1 MRTFLAAVVCLAVL
15 CPSVLC
21 LAAISS
27 GAASLPR
34 KAAELQIQMNG
45 AKPIELSQYRGKPV
59 VLAFILTT
67 CSHCQYTTG
76 LLVKL
81 QTEFVSK
88 GLQVIE
94 CAVNDGAAAD
104 VPNFIKRFQTN
115 FPVGY
120 STDQLGVMSF
130 LQHPQTAI
138 PHMPMLAFID
148 RHGVIREQYQGVDA
162 LLSDEATQEENLRAE
177 IAKLIAIR

>member
-1 MRTFLAAVVCLAVL
+1 MRTFLAAVVCPAVL

-34 KAAELQIQMNG
+34 KAADLQIQMNG

-94 CAVNDGAAAD
+94 CAMNDGAAAD

-120 STDQLGVMSF
+120 STDQLGVLSF

-162 LLSDEATQEENLRAE
+162 LLSDEATQEANLRAE
-177 IAKLIAIR
+177 ILKLIAIR

>member
-1 MRTFLAAVVCLAVL
+1 MRKSLAIVACCLAIVV
-15 CPSVLC
+15 S
-21 LAAISS
+21 AAQI
-27 GAASLPR
+27 PR
-34 KAAELQIQMNG
+34 KAGDLVIQMNG
-45 AKPIELSQYRGKPV
+45 SKPVELSQYRGRPV
-59 VLAFILTT
+59 LLAFILTT

-94 CAVNDGAAAD
+94 CAVNDGAAAE

-120 STDQLGVMSF
+120 STDQLGVLNF
-130 LQHPQTAI
+130 LQHPQTAV

-148 RHGVIREQYQGVDA
+148 RHGIIREQYQGIDA
-162 LLSDEATQEENLRAE
+162 ALSDDATQEQNLRAE
-177 IAKLIAIR
+177 IVKLVAIR

>member
-1 MRTFLAAVVCLAVL
+1 MRKFLLAAVCLMAI
-15 CPSVLC
+15 
-21 LAAISS
+21 AA
-27 GAASLPR
+27 GAAVLPR
-34 KAAELQIQMNG
+34 KATDLQIQMNG
-45 AKPIELSQYRGKPV
+45 GKPIELSQYRGKPL

-81 QTEFVSK
+81 QTEFVAK

-94 CAVNDGAAAD
+94 CAVNDGASAD
-104 VPNFIKRFQTN
+104 VPNFIKRFQPN

-120 STDQLGVMSF
+120 STDTVGVLSF
-130 LQHPQTAI
+130 LQHPVSSV

-148 RHGVIREQYQGVDA
+148 RHGIIREQFQGSDA
-162 LLSDEATQEENLRAE
+162 ILNDDAKQEENLRAE
-177 IAKLIAIR
+177 IEKLVAIR

>member
-1 MRTFLAAVVCLAVL
+1 MRKYLLAVVCLMAI
-15 CPSVLC
+15 
-21 LAAISS
+21 AA
-27 GAASLPR
+27 GAAVLPR
-34 KAAELQIQMNG
+34 KAADLQIQMNG

-67 CSHCQYTTG
+67 CPHCQYTTG

-81 QTEFVSK
+81 QAEFVAK
-88 GLQVIE
+88 GLQVIA

-120 STDQLGVMSF
+120 STDQMGVLNF
-130 LQHPQTAI
+130 LQHPVSAT
-138 PHMPMLAFID
+138 PHMPMVAF
-148 RHGVIREQYQGVDA
+148 
-162 LLSDEATQEENLRAE
+162 
-177 IAKLIAIR
+177 

>member
-1 MRTFLAAVVCLAVL
+1 MRTFLAV
-15 CPSVLC
+15 VLC
-21 LAAISS
+21 LAVPSLTAIPA

-45 AKPIELSQYRGKPV
+45 AKPIELSEYRGKPV

-67 CSHCQYTTG
+67 CPHCQYTTG

-94 CAVNDGAAAD
+94 CAMNDGAAAD

-120 STDQLGVMSF
+120 STDQLGVLSF

-148 RHGVIREQYQGVDA
+148 RHGVIREQYQGIDA
-162 LLSDEATQEENLRAE
+162 MLSDEAGQEANLRAE
-177 IAKLIAIR
+177 ILKLIAIR

>member
-1 MRTFLAAVVCLAVL
+1 MRKFFVAIVCLITITAGAAVV
-15 CPSVLC
+15 
-21 LAAISS
+21 
-27 GAASLPR
+27 PR

-45 AKPIELSQYRGKPV
+45 AKPIELSQYRGRPV

-67 CSHCQYTTG
+67 CSHCQFTTG

-81 QTEFVSK
+81 QTEFVAK

-104 VPNFIKRFQTN
+104 VPNFIQRFHPN

-120 STDQLGVMSF
+120 STDQMGVLSF
-130 LQHPQTAI
+130 LQHPEAAAA
-138 PHMPMLAFID
+138 HMSMVA
-148 RHGVIREQYQGVDA
+148 
-162 LLSDEATQEENLRAE
+162 
-177 IAKLIAIR
+177 

>member
-1 MRTFLAAVVCLAVL
+1 
-15 CPSVLC
+15 
-21 LAAISS
+21 
-27 GAASLPR
+27 
-34 KAAELQIQMNG
+34 MNG

-104 VPNFIKRFQTN
+104 LPGFIRRFQTN

-148 RHGVIREQYQGVDA
+148 RHGVIRDQYQGIDA
-162 LLSDEATQEENLRAE
+162 MLSDDATQEENLRAE
-177 IAKLIAIR
+177 IVKLIAIR

>member
-1 MRTFLAAVVCLAVL
+1 MRTFLA
-15 CPSVLC
+15 SVLC
-21 LAAISS
+21 LGVLSVTAIAL

-34 KAAELQIQMNG
+34 KATDLQIQMNG

>member
-1 MRTFLAAVVCLAVL
+1 MRKFFVAVVCL
-15 CPSVLC
+15 
-21 LAAISS
+21 ITI
-27 GAASLPR
+27 AASAAVIPR
-34 KAAELQIQMNG
+34 KAAELQIQMTG
-45 AKPIELSQYRGKPV
+45 AKPIELSQYRGRPV

-104 VPNFIKRFQTN
+104 VPNFIKRFQPN

-120 STDQLGVMSF
+120 STDQVGVLGF
-130 LQHPQTAI
+130 LQHPETAV

-148 RHGVIREQYQGVDA
+148 RHGVIRDQYQGIDA
-162 LLSDEATQEENLRAE
+162 LLSDDAKQEANLRAE
-177 IAKLIAIR
+177 IEKLIAIR

>member
-1 MRTFLAAVVCLAVL
+1 MRTFSDAVL
-15 CPSVLC
+15 CLGVLC
-21 LAAISS
+21 LSVLGLTVIPA

-45 AKPIELSQYRGKPV
+45 AKPIELSEYRGKPV

-67 CSHCQYTTG
+67 CPHCQYTTG

-94 CAVNDGAAAD
+94 CAMNDGAAAD

-120 STDQLGVMSF
+120 STDQLGVLSF

-148 RHGVIREQYQGVDA
+148 RHGVIREQYQGIDA
-162 LLSDEATQEENLRAE
+162 MLSDEATQEENLRAE
-177 IAKLIAIR
+177 ILKLIAIR

>member
-1 MRTFLAAVVCLAVL
+1 MTVISVSAAV
-15 CPSVLC
+15 
-21 LAAISS
+21 I
-27 GAASLPR
+27 PR
-34 KAAELQIQMNG
+34 KAPDFAIQMNG

-67 CSHCQYTTG
+67 CPHCQYTTG

-88 GLQVIE
+88 GLQVIA

-120 STDQLGVMSF
+120 SSDQVGVMSF

-148 RHGVIREQYQGVDA
+148 RHGIIREQYQGIDA

-177 IAKLIAIR
+177 IVKLIAIR

>member
-1 MRTFLAAVVCLAVL
+1 MRTFLA
-15 CPSVLC
+15 SVLC
-21 LAAISS
+21 LGVLSVTVIPVD
-27 GAASLPR
+27 AASLPR

-59 VLAFILTT
+59 VLAFVLTT
-67 CSHCQYTTG
+67 CSHCQFTTG

-94 CAVNDGAAAD
+94 CAINDGAAAD
-104 VPNFIKRFQTN
+104 VPSFIKRFQTN

-120 STDQLGVMSF
+120 STDQLGVLSF
-130 LQHPQTAI
+130 LQHPQNAI
-138 PHMPMLAFID
+138 PHMPMVAFID
-148 RHGVIREQYQGVDA
+148 RHGVIREQYQGIDA

-177 IAKLIAIR
+177 IVKLIAIR

>member
-1 MRTFLAAVVCLAVL
+1 MRTFLAAVLCLAV
-15 CPSVLC
+15 PSLTVIP
-21 LAAISS
+21 A

-45 AKPIELSQYRGKPV
+45 AKPIELSEYRGKPV

-67 CSHCQYTTG
+67 CPHCQYTTG

-94 CAVNDGAAAD
+94 CAMNDGAAAD

-120 STDQLGVMSF
+120 STDQLGVLSF

-148 RHGVIREQYQGVDA
+148 RHGVIREQYQGIDA
-162 LLSDEATQEENLRAE
+162 LLSDEAGQEANLRAE
-177 IAKLIAIR
+177 ILKLIAIR

>member
-1 MRTFLAAVVCLAVL
+1 MRKCLLAVVCLMAMV
-15 CPSVLC
+15 
-21 LAAISS
+21 A
-27 GAASLPR
+27 GAAVLPR
-34 KAAELQIQMNG
+34 KAADLEIQING
-45 AKPIELSQYRGKPV
+45 AKPIELSQYRGRPV

-104 VPNFIKRFQTN
+104 VPNFIKRFQPN

-120 STDQLGVMSF
+120 SNDQIGVLAF
-130 LQHPQTAI
+130 LQHPATAI

-148 RHGVIREQYQGVDA
+148 RHGIIRDQYQGIDA
-162 LLSDEATQEENLRAE
+162 LLSDDAKQEANLRAE
-177 IAKLIAIR
+177 IEKLIAIR

>member
-1 MRTFLAAVVCLAVL
+1 MRKFLVAAAFLMAIAATAAV
-15 CPSVLC
+15 
-21 LAAISS
+21 
-27 GAASLPR
+27 LPR
-34 KAAELQIQMNG
+34 KASDFQIQISG
-45 AKPIELSQYRGKPV
+45 GKPIELSQYRGKPV

-104 VPNFIKRFQTN
+104 VPNFIKRFQPN

-120 STDQLGVMSF
+120 STDTFSVLNFM
-130 LQHPQTAI
+130 QHPASAV
-138 PHMPMLAFID
+138 PKMPMLAFID
-148 RHGVIREQYQGVDA
+148 RHGIIREQFQGADA
-162 LLSDEATQEENLRAE
+162 VLTDEANQEENLRAE
-177 IAKLIAIR
+177 VEKLIAIR

>member
-1 MRTFLAAVVCLAVL
+1 MRTFLAAVLCAGVL
-15 CPSVLC
+15 GMTV
-21 LAAISS
+21 ITS

-34 KAAELQIQMNG
+34 KAADLQIQMNG

-67 CSHCQYTTG
+67 CPHCQYTTG

-94 CAVNDGAAAD
+94 CAMNDGAAAD

-120 STDQLGVMSF
+120 STDQLGVLSF

-148 RHGVIREQYQGVDA
+148 RHGVIREQYQGIDA
-162 LLSDEATQEENLRAE
+162 ALADDGKQEANLRAE
-177 IAKLIAIR
+177 IEKLISIR

>member
-1 MRTFLAAVVCLAVL
+1 MRTFLAAVLCPAVL
-15 CPSVLC
+15 SLTVIP
-21 LAAISS
+21 A

-45 AKPIELSQYRGKPV
+45 AKPIELRQYRGKPV
-59 VLAFILTT
+59 LLAFILTT

-81 QTEFVSK
+81 QAEFVSK

-120 STDQLGVMSF
+120 SADQVGVLSF

-148 RHGVIREQYQGVDA
+148 RHGVIREQYQGIDE
-162 LLSDEATQEENLRAE
+162 LLSDEATQEANLRAE
-177 IAKLIAIR
+177 ILKLLAIR

>member
-1 MRTFLAAVVCLAVL
+1 M
-15 CPSVLC
+15 S
-21 LAAISS
+21 
-27 GAASLPR
+27 
-34 KAAELQIQMNG
+34 E
-45 AKPIELSQYRGKPV
+45 YRGKPV

-67 CSHCQYTTG
+67 CTHCQYTTG

-81 QTEFVSK
+81 QAEFVSK

-104 VPNFIKRFQTN
+104 LPGFIKRFQTN

-120 STDQLGVMSF
+120 STDQVGVLSF

-148 RHGVIREQYQGVDA
+148 RHGVIREQYQGIGE
-162 LLSDEATQEENLRAE
+162 LLSDEAGQEENLRVE
-177 IAKLIAIR
+177 IGRLIAIR

>member
-1 MRTFLAAVVCLAVL
+1 MRKYFVVILCLVAIGAGAAV
-15 CPSVLC
+15 
-21 LAAISS
+21 
-27 GAASLPR
+27 LPR
-34 KAAELQIQMNG
+34 KAADFQIEMTG
-45 AKPIELSQYRGKPV
+45 GKAISLSQYRGKPV

-67 CSHCQYTTG
+67 CTHCQYTTG

-94 CAVNDGAAAD
+94 CAVNQGAAAD
-104 VPNFIKRFQTN
+104 LPNFIKSFQPN

-120 STDQLGVMSF
+120 STDQVGVLGF
-130 LQHPQTAI
+130 LQHPATAI

-148 RHGVIREQYQGVDA
+148 RHGIIREQYQGIDA
-162 LLSDEATQEENLRAE
+162 MLNDEATQEGNLRAE
-177 IAKLIAIR
+177 IEKLMAIR

>member
-1 MRTFLAAVVCLAVL
+1 MRKFFVAVVCLITITA
-15 CPSVLC
+15 
-21 LAAISS
+21 
-27 GAASLPR
+27 GAAVIPR
-34 KAAELQIQMNG
+34 KAADLQIQMNG
-45 AKPIELSQYRGKPV
+45 AKPIELSQYRGRPV

-120 STDQLGVMSF
+120 STDQLGVLSF

-148 RHGVIREQYQGVDA
+148 RHGVIREQYQGIDA
-162 LLSDEATQEENLRAE
+162 LLSDEAGQEANLRAE
-177 IAKLIAIR
+177 ILKLIAIR

>member
-1 MRTFLAAVVCLAVL
+1 MRKCLLAVVCLMAM
-15 CPSVLC
+15 
-21 LAAISS
+21 AA
-27 GAASLPR
+27 GAAVLPR
-34 KAAELQIQMNG
+34 KAADLEIQING

-104 VPNFIKRFQTN
+104 VPNFIKRFQPN

-120 STDQLGVMSF
+120 STDQIGVLAF
-130 LQHPQTAI
+130 LQHPATAI

-148 RHGVIREQYQGVDA
+148 RHGIIRDQYQGIDA
-162 LLSDEATQEENLRAE
+162 LLSDEGKQEANLRAE
-177 IAKLIAIR
+177 IEKLIAIR

>member
-1 MRTFLAAVVCLAVL
+1 VA
-15 CPSVLC
+15 
-21 LAAISS
+21 
-27 GAASLPR
+27 
-34 KAAELQIQMNG
+34 
-45 AKPIELSQYRGKPV
+45 
-59 VLAFILTT
+59 LAFILTT
-67 CSHCQYTTG
+67 CTHCQYTTG

-94 CAVNDGAAAD
+94 CVNDGAAAD
-104 VPNFIKRFQTN
+104 VPSFIKRFQTN

-120 STDQLGVMSF
+120 STDQVGVLSF

-162 LLSDEATQEENLRAE
+162 MLSDEATQEENLRAE
-177 IAKLIAIR
+177 ILKLLAIR

>member
-1 MRTFLAAVVCLAVL
+1 MCKSLLAVVCLMAI
-15 CPSVLC
+15 
-21 LAAISS
+21 AA
-27 GAASLPR
+27 GAAVLPR
-34 KAAELQIQMNG
+34 KAADLQIQMNG

-67 CSHCQYTTG
+67 CTHCQYTTG

-104 VPNFIKRFQTN
+104 VPNFVKRFQTN

-120 STDQLGVMSF
+120 STDQMGVLNF
-130 LQHPQTAI
+130 LQHPATAI

-148 RHGVIREQYQGVDA
+148 RHGIIRDQCQGIDA
-162 LLSDEATQEENLRAE
+162 ELSDDAKQEANLRAE
-177 IAKLIAIR
+177 IEKLIAIR

>member
-1 MRTFLAAVVCLAVL
+1 LAVL
-15 CPSVLC
+15 CLMAI
-21 LAAISS
+21 AA
-27 GAASLPR
+27 GAAVVPR
-34 KAAELQIQMNG
+34 KAADLQIQMNG
-45 AKPIELSQYRGKPV
+45 AKPIELSQYRGRPV

-94 CAVNDGAAAD
+94 CAVNEGAAAE
-104 VPNFIKRFQTN
+104 VPGFVKRFQTN

-120 STDQLGVMSF
+120 TTDQMGVLSF
-130 LQHPQTAI
+130 LQHPSAAV

-148 RHGVIREQYQGVDA
+148 RHGVIRDQYQGIDA
-162 LLSDEATQEENLRAE
+162 LLSDDAKQEANLRTE
-177 IAKLIAIR
+177 IEKLLAIR

>member
-1 MRTFLAAVVCLAVL
+1 MRKCFLAVVCLMAMAAV
-15 CPSVLC
+15 
-21 LAAISS
+21 AAVV
-27 GAASLPR
+27 PR
-34 KAAELQIQMNG
+34 KAADLQIQING
-45 AKPIELSQYRGKPV
+45 SKPIELSQYRGRPV

-67 CSHCQYTTG
+67 CSHCQFTTG

-104 VPNFIKRFQTN
+104 VPGFIKRFQTN

-120 STDQLGVMSF
+120 TSDQVGVLSF
-130 LQHPQTAI
+130 LQHP
-138 PHMPMLAFID
+138 
-148 RHGVIREQYQGVDA
+148 
-162 LLSDEATQEENLRAE
+162 EAA
-177 IAKLIAIR
+177 

>member
-1 MRTFLAAVVCLAVL
+1 MRKCFLAILCLMAMIAGAAVV
-15 CPSVLC
+15 
-21 LAAISS
+21 
-27 GAASLPR
+27 PR
-34 KAAELQIQMNG
+34 KAADLEIQLNG

-67 CSHCQYTTG
+67 CPHCQFTTG

-81 QTEFVSK
+81 QTEFVAK

-104 VPNFIKRFQTN
+104 VPNFIQRFHPN

-120 STDQLGVMSF
+120 STDQMGVLSF
-130 LQHPQTAI
+130 LQHPEAAV

-148 RHGVIREQYQGVDA
+148 RHGIIRDQYQGIDA
-162 LLSDEATQEENLRAE
+162 LLSDDAKQEANLRTE
-177 IAKLIAIR
+177 IEKLVAIR

>member
-1 MRTFLAAVVCLAVL
+1 MRTFPAAVLCLAVL
-15 CPSVLC
+15 SIT
-21 LAAISS
+21 AIPS

-34 KAAELQIQMNG
+34 KAAEIQIKMNG
-45 AKPIELSQYRGKPV
+45 AKPIELSEYRGKPV

-67 CSHCQYTTG
+67 CTHCQYTTG

-104 VPNFIKRFQTN
+104 LPSFIKRFQTN

-120 STDQLGVMSF
+120 STDQVGVLSF

-148 RHGVIREQYQGVDA
+148 RRGVIREQYQGIDA
-162 LLSDEATQEENLRAE
+162 MLSDEATQEENLRAE
-177 IAKLIAIR
+177 IVKLIAIR

>member
-1 MRTFLAAVVCLAVL
+1 MRTFLAAVPCLAVL
-15 CPSVLC
+15 SLT
-21 LAAISS
+21 AIVSD
-27 GAASLPR
+27 AASVPR
-34 KAAELQIQMNG
+34 KAADLQIQMPG

-94 CAVNDGAAAD
+94 CAVNDGAASD
-104 VPNFIKRFQTN
+104 LPGFIKRFQTN

-120 STDQLGVMSF
+120 TTDQMSVLSF
-130 LQHPQTAI
+130 LQHPATAI

-148 RHGVIREQYQGVDA
+148 RHGIIREQYQGIDA
-162 LLSDEATQEENLRAE
+162 LLSDDAKQEQNLRAE
-177 IAKLIAIR
+177 IEKLIAIR